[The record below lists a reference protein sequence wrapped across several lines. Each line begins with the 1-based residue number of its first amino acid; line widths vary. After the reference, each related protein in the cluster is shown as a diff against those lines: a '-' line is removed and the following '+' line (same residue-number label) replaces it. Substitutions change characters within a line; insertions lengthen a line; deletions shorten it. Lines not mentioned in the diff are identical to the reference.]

1 MKSTPKHQSPKS
13 GGFESPAR
21 PLKPPLGQREASS
34 PRPAGPLRERRR
46 EAYRAR
52 LRLPG
57 GFSRPWPLGAAEA
70 LPAPPGTPPGLGPA
84 PPPPTRSSLPF
95 RPLPPPAEG
104 GSRAAAAFTSSSCGR
119 KVHRAPGPLSGG
131 CAAAPL
137 RAAHKAAPRVPPP
150 PAPERRWGWRCRG
163 GAVAAGGDAGRVSAG
178 RGDTAALRLA
188 EEKQPRKR
196 ILRERVLV
204 CSPRNPG
211 PARRHLA
218 QAGSANP
225 DPDAP
230 RSGARPAVS
239 APGSRRLSHTPAGHA
254 SGARARERRARASL
268 PPLPPQAVPP
278 PPSGLRRWRAG
289 QTAPPPGWRQD
300 LPRRTPPGGPDPKG
314 ERRRSRLA
322 GSEPVPAAL

>member
-1 MKSTPKHQSPKS
+1 MKSTPKHRSPKF

-21 PLKPPLGQREASS
+21 PLKPPLGSPAASLAPGHS
-34 PRPAGPLRERRR
+34 APPRPYRHLR
-46 EAYRAR
+46 
-52 LRLPG
+52 
-57 GFSRPWPLGAAEA
+57 AA
-70 LPAPPGTPPGLGPA
+70 PPGLGPA

-119 KVHRAPGPLSGG
+119 KVHREPGPLSGG

-163 GAVAAGGDAGRVSAG
+163 EAVAAGGDAGRVSAG

-188 EEKQPRKR
+188 EEEQPRKR
-196 ILRERVLV
+196 LLRERVLV

-230 RSGARPAVS
+230 RSGARPAVR

-314 ERRRSRLA
+314 ERRRSPA
-322 GSEPVPAAL
+322 GGKRTGPRGPVRASGTNRALPYAAEMSS